1 MGTDRL
7 PLLMR
12 RRMPARL
19 TRCLFGLAA
28 IGLLLGAPAPA
39 GSTPSCGTAGDLHL
53 TGRDGHP
60 LHLLR
65 YRPPGGATAGIV
77 LIHGWGSSPLEC
89 WKDLPQALCEIG
101 YEVLIPD
108 LRGDG
113 ESVMSDSVRT
123 SVPAPTRGDLA
134 LLAADAALW
143 GNAFSD
149 SVSRVLVAGVGWGG
163 AIAARIVT
171 GDRPLLGLIW
181 LGPVGDA
188 TAVDWQ
194 PRDPARRSLLLVAS
208 QEDAPSAR
216 VAEAL
221 YARFYATAE
230 LHLFS
235 RGDGG
240 CALLAA
246 PGVRDGLLEWARQA
260 AGPGIA
266 P

>member
-7 PLLMR
+7 PVVAR
-12 RRMPARL
+12 RRM
-19 TRCLFGLAA
+19 RCLFGLAA

-39 GSTPSCGTAGDLHL
+39 GSARSCGAADDLRL

-65 YRPPGGATAGIV
+65 YRPSGGATAGIV
-77 LIHGWGSSPLEC
+77 LIHGWGMSAREC
-89 WKDLPQALCEIG
+89 WKDLPLALCEIG
-101 YEVLIPD
+101 YEVLVPD
-108 LRGDG
+108 LRGHG
-113 ESVMSDSVRT
+113 ESLMPDTARA
-123 SVPAPTRGDLA
+123 SVPGPTRGDLA
-134 LLAADAALW
+134 LLAADASLW
-143 GNAFSD
+143 GKAFSD

-163 AIAARIVT
+163 AIAARIVA

-188 TAVDWQ
+188 AAVDWQ

-221 YARFYATAE
+221 YARFHATAE
-230 LHLFS
+230 LRLFS

-240 CALLAA
+240 CALLDA
-246 PGVRDGLLEWARQA
+246 PGVRDGLLDWARQS